1 MWISSSAAAT
11 TLPLPRT
18 HDRIPEAESVPA
30 ADWLTSAA
38 ALLRCYTDLCRPEQE
53 RHDQLRR
60 RAQNGAQSISRWLVA
75 SRGHEH
81 ACTIALLPVLQ
92 LLYILQCPTAVPRVT
107 HVPMLLGIFHSAAAS
122 RCACVAQV
130 ARTACVA
137 QVARTIAVE
146 ENALLDDGSA
156 DRTTVPLNGALSQVL
171 PNGALSQV
179 LPKGALRVHAH
190 EQAPAL
196 PEQVSVPVPLVDGSH
211 PTSSRVGEHDALSQP
226 AEMSSTS
233 PDLPAASARLA
244 VDSSR
249 SAAERHAA
257 PKQADA
263 TRAALQAAEAAWAV
277 EAEARRVAERREAE
291 AVAAAREKDAEW
303 QQHHTYLKLGERQ
316 READRVAK
324 QCGGTSTVSSVR

>member
-1 MWISSSAAAT
+1 MLLPQN
-11 TLPLPRT
+11 LPL
-18 HDRIPEAESVPA
+18 
-30 ADWLTSAA
+30 
-38 ALLRCYTDLCRPEQE
+38 
-53 RHDQLRR
+53 
-60 RAQNGAQSISRWLVA
+60 G
-75 SRGHEH
+75 G
-81 ACTIALLPVLQ
+81 
-92 LLYILQCPTAVPRVT
+92 
-107 HVPMLLGIFHSAAAS
+107 S

-130 ARTACVA
+130 ARA
-137 QVARTIAVE
+137 IAVE

-156 DRTTVPLNGALSQVL
+156 DRTTVPPNGALSQVL

-211 PTSSRVGEHDALSQP
+211 STSSRVGEHDALSQP
-226 AEMSSTS
+226 AEMSSTG

-263 TRAALQAAEAAWAV
+263 TRAALQAAVEAAWAV
-277 EAEARRVAERREAE
+277 EAEARRAAERREAE
-291 AVAAAREKDAEW
+291 AVAAAEIG
-303 QQHHTYLKLGERQ
+303 HP
-316 READRVAK
+316 
-324 QCGGTSTVSSVR
+324 